1 MRLLPFASLIGAA
14 AVAAVAVPLALASAA
29 PRGELPVIAGAKGDR
44 LPSATCADESW
55 PYVSDACLPAV
66 APARVIAV
74 SGENAT
80 VLVR

>member
-1 MRLLPFASLIGAA
+1 MRISMLVSA
-14 AVAAVAVPLALASAA
+14 AVVLVAVPLALAAGN
-29 PRGELPVIAGAKGDR
+29 PRDELPVIAGAKGDR
-44 LPSATCADESW
+44 LPAADCSAESW
-55 PYVSDACLPAV
+55 PYVSDACLPAA